1 MSESAPVEGQSAG
14 KRSAWMTHVKKTMK
28 ANKGKPLSAVLKMAK
43 KTYKK
48 TMRGGGI
55 GETAAPLSGG
65 RRRSRRGGVEEDEDG
80 KVSFPPMQ
88 VRRGGRKTRK
98 SKKNGTKKY

>member
-1 MSESAPVEGQSAG
+1 MEGEAATTGG

-48 TMRGGGI
+48 SGGGVA
-55 GETAAPLSGG
+55 ETASPLSGG
-65 RRRSRRGGVEEDEDG
+65 RRRTRKS
-80 KVSFPPMQ
+80 KS
-88 VRRGGRKTRK
+88 RRGGRKH
-98 SKKNGTKKY
+98 

>member
-1 MSESAPVEGQSAG
+1 MNNDNQNAG

-28 ANKGKPLSAVLKMAK
+28 ANKGKSLMQVLKMAK

-48 TMRGGGI
+48 TMRGGGV

-65 RRRSRRGGVEEDEDG
+65 RKGS
-80 KVSFPPMQ
+80 KS
-88 VRRGGRKTRK
+88 RKT
-98 SKKNGTKKY
+98 KKNGFKLY